1 MSIEISKKVADY
13 LVSMGAISFEDNN
26 GLEHV
31 ILQGN
36 DLVITYNVTHH
47 QQEIINEETIVNPQ

>member
-1 MSIEISKKVADY
+1 MSIEISKRVADY
-13 LVSMGAISFEDNN
+13 LVSMGAILFEDNN
-26 GLEHV
+26 GLEHL

-47 QQEIINEETIVNPQ
+47 EQEELNKETI